1 MKFSFTT
8 LLLCLCGLTFA
19 QNEPFSYLQKLEINS
34 EEGIYIKYNT
44 QFTEVFNQSI
54 SELSDSDPLRK
65 NYSYEFNDIKLLK
78 TRLQTDS
85 STEYFVV
92 FSYGPSFDPVFKF
105 YRDDN
110 LSEPAFSIYAL
121 KLYITGSAIYSAG
134 HTNNYFNMRRKF
146 VVQQNKLVEV
156 EQPFYYVGLKTKT
169 LKPIKLSDN
178 NGKVVATLTKDY
190 NIEVLMYDAEQK
202 KFLVSTE
209 FGLTGWV
216 FLKDVG
222 TMPYPIDKLFYNGD

>member
-1 MKFSFTT
+1 MKFRLTFM
-8 LLLCLCGLTFA
+8 LLCICGLSFA
-19 QNEPFSYLQKLEINS
+19 QNEPFSYLKKLDINS
-34 EEGIYIKYNT
+34 EEGIYIKYNA
-44 QFTEVFNQSI
+44 QFAEVFNMSI
-54 SELSDSDPLRK
+54 SELPNSDPLRQ
-65 NYSYEFNDIKLLK
+65 SYGHEFGDIKLLK
-78 TRLQTDS
+78 TRLQNGS
-85 STEYFVV
+85 ATEYYVV
-92 FSYGPSFDPVFKF
+92 FSYGPSFDPEFRF

-121 KLYITGSAIYSAG
+121 KLYITGAAIYSAG

-146 VVQQNKLVEV
+146 VVQQNKLDEV

-190 NIEVLMYDAEQK
+190 NIEVLIYDGEQK

-216 FLKDVG
+216 LLKDVG
-222 TMPYPIDKLFYNGD
+222 IMPYSIDKLYYNGD

>member
-65 NYSYEFNDIKLLK
+65 LK

-222 TMPYPIDKLFYNGD
+222 TMPYPIDKLYYNGD